1 MHRHYFFRGDDE
13 RMRRGRRSWGDHMAR
28 HAERMERHA
37 ERHARRG
44 RGFGRFFGHGD
55 LRVVILAML
64 EEQPRHG
71 YELMKE
77 LEERTGGAYRP
88 SPGVVYPTLAL
99 LEDEGLIRPSG
110 GETGRKLFEITDAG
124 KAELDKNRTE
134 VEGLFAQMEQ
144 AAQHAGP
151 GRPRVG
157 RAMMNLGMALK
168 NRMARPMSADEL
180 DRIVNMIDDTAAAI
194 ERS

>member
-1 MHRHYFFRGDDE
+1 MHRHFFFRRDDE
-13 RMRRGRRSWGDHMAR
+13 RARHSRHGWGGHMGRHAEHGERGRGRRH
-28 HAERMERHA
+28 
-37 ERHARRG
+37 
-44 RGFGRFFGHGD
+44 GRFLDHGD
-55 LRVVILAML
+55 LRFLILALL

-77 LEERTGGAYRP
+77 LEDRTGGAYRP

-99 LEDEGLIRPSG
+99 LEDEGLIRPAG
-110 GETGRKLFEITDAG
+110 GETGRKLFEITDTG
-124 KAELDKNRTE
+124 KAELDKNRTG
-134 VEGLFAQMEQ
+134 VEAIFARMEE
-144 AAQHAGP
+144 AARYAGP
-151 GRPRVG
+151 GRPRIG

-168 NRMARPMSADEL
+168 NRMSRPVTPEDL

>member
-1 MHRHYFFRGDDE
+1 MHRHFFLRHDDE
-13 RMRRGRRSWGDHMAR
+13 RVGRSRHGWGGHMGR
-28 HAERMERHA
+28 HAEHA
-37 ERHARRG
+37 ERHAG
-44 RGFGRFFGHGD
+44 RGGGRFGPVLGPRD
-55 LRVVILAML
+55 PRYPLLAIL

-99 LEDEGLIRPSG
+99 LEDEGLIRQAG
-110 GETGRKLFEITDAG
+110 GETGRKLFEITETG
-124 KAELDKNRTE
+124 KAELDKNRTG
-134 VEGLFAQMEQ
+134 VEAIFARMEE
-144 AAQHAGP
+144 AARFAGP
-151 GRPRVG
+151 GRPRIG

-168 NRMARPMSADEL
+168 NRMGRPVTPEDL

-194 ERS
+194 D

>member
-1 MHRHYFFRGDDE
+1 MHRHFYEGRFHRGRHGWGG
-13 RMRRGRRSWGDHMAR
+13 RMGHDTDRHERRGRRR
-28 HAERMERHA
+28 
-37 ERHARRG
+37 
-44 RGFGRFFGHGD
+44 FGRFFEHGD
-55 LRVVILAML
+55 LRFVVLALL

-77 LEERTGGAYRP
+77 LEDRTGGAYRP

-99 LEDEGLIRPSG
+99 LEDEGLIRQAADPEG
-110 GETGRKLFEITDAG
+110 GRKLFEITDAG
-124 KAELDKNRTE
+124 KAEVERNRPMIDG
-134 VEGLFAQMEQ
+134 VLQRMEDVSRQ
-144 AAQHAGP
+144 AGP
-151 GRPRVG
+151 GRPRLA

-168 NRMARPMSADEL
+168 NRMARDITPEEL

>member
-1 MHRHYFFRGDDE
+1 MHRHFFHHGLHRSRHGWGGHWGRDAE
-13 RMRRGRRSWGDHMAR
+13 RAERHGERRGRR
-28 HAERMERHA
+28 
-37 ERHARRG
+37 
-44 RGFGRFFGHGD
+44 FGRFFGHGD
-55 LRVVILAML
+55 LRYVILALL

-88 SPGVVYPTLAL
+88 SAGVVYPTLAL
-99 LEDEGLIRPSG
+99 LEDEGLIRPSD
-110 GETGRKLFEITDAG
+110 GEAARKLFEITEAG
-124 KAELDKNRTE
+124 KAELDKNRAG
-134 VEGLFAQMEQ
+134 VEAVFAQMDE
-144 AAQHAGP
+144 AAQNAGP
-151 GRPRVG
+151 GRPRLG

-168 NRMARPMSADEL
+168 NRMSRPVTPEDL

>member
-1 MHRHYFFRGDDE
+1 MHRHFFRHDGE
-13 RMRRGRRSWGDHMAR
+13 RRSRHGWGSHMGR
-28 HAERMERHA
+28 DRAERGEH
-37 ERHARRG
+37 RG
-44 RGFGRFFGHGD
+44 RGRFGRFFGHGD
-55 LRVVILAML
+55 LRIVILALL

-88 SPGVVYPTLAL
+88 SAGVVYPTLAL

-124 KAELDKNRTE
+124 KAELDKDRTA
-134 VEGLFAQMEQ
+134 VEGIFATMEE
-144 AAQHAGP
+144 ASRHAGP
-151 GRPRVG
+151 GRPRIG
-157 RAMMNLGMALK
+157 RAMMNLGMSLR
-168 NRMARPMSADEL
+168 NRMSRPVSPEEL
-180 DRIVNMIDDTAAAI
+180 DRIVSMIDDTAAAI